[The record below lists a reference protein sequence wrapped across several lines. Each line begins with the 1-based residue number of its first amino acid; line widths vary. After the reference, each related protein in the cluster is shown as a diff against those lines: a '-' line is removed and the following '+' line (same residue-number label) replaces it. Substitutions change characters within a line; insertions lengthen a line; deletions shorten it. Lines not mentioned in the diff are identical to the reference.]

1 MASINDKG
9 SNMLNEV
16 ETAQVGKSIEFIA
29 FLQTT
34 LEKETAE
41 FNERR
46 SFLIDNI
53 QQHQFLLIALEQASA
68 EVE

>member
-1 MASINDKG
+1 
-9 SNMLNEV
+9 MLNAI
-16 ETAQVGKSIEFIA
+16 ETAQIGRSKEFIA
-29 FLQTT
+29 LLKTT
-34 LEKETAE
+34 LEKETAA

-53 QQHQFLLIALEQASA
+53 EQHKFLLVALENTSA

>member
-1 MASINDKG
+1 
-9 SNMLNEV
+9 MLNEI
-16 ETAQVGKSIEFIA
+16 EAAQVGKSREFVA
-29 FLQTT
+29 LLKTT

-46 SFLIDNI
+46 SFLVDNI

-68 EVE
+68 EIE